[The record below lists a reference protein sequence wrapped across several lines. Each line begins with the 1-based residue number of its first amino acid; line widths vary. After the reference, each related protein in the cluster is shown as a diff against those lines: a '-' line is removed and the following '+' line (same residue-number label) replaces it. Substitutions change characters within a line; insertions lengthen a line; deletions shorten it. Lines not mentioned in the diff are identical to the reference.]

1 MRLPNFIII
10 GAAKSGT
17 TTLYEYL
24 CRHPQIFMS
33 DPKEP
38 NFFASDRNYAQ
49 GLDWYAQLFQG
60 AKAEQMVGE
69 ASTPYTH
76 QLHIPDVPQRIFQ
89 TVPQVKLIYIMRH
102 PVDRAYSQ
110 YLQQIK
116 IFQSRHYKAKL
127 EAFKIPETFEEL
139 LARGN
144 QTIEAADYMEQ
155 IDVLAA
161 SNYLEIINRYLQF
174 FSRDSCLFLLFRDL
188 IQEPAKTVDLVCDF
202 LEIERATDLM
212 QQTKIEANV
221 SAKHKEWYLR
231 SRLTAPL
238 KAVPGLNRFATLL
251 PQEIRDGVYTLLN
264 QLPYKKSLARAYL
277 PEQMLPETRTA
288 LLAKFAE
295 PNRQLANFLQL
306 DLSHW
311 NY

>member
-17 TTLYEYL
+17 TTLYQYL
-24 CRHPQIFMS
+24 DRHPQIFMS
-33 DPKEP
+33 NPKEP
-38 NFFASDRNYAQ
+38 NFFASDRNYAR
-49 GLDWYAQLFQG
+49 GIDWYAELFQT
-60 AKAEQMVGE
+60 AKADQIVGE

-76 QLHIPDVPQRIFQ
+76 QLHLPDVPQRIFQ
-89 TVPQVKLIYIMRH
+89 TVPDVKLIYIMRH

-116 IFQSRHYKAKL
+116 IFQSRNYKADL
-127 EAFKIPETFEEL
+127 EGFKIPETFEEL

-161 SNYLEIINRYLQF
+161 SNYQEIINRYLQF
-174 FSRDSCLFLLFRDL
+174 FHRDSCLFLLFKDL
-188 IQEPAKTVDLVCDF
+188 IHEPAKIVDQICDF
-202 LEIERATDLM
+202 LEIDRATELM
-212 QQTKIEANV
+212 QQTQIKANV
-221 SAKHKEWYLR
+221 SAQHKEWYLR

-238 KAVPGLNRFATLL
+238 KEVPGLNRIASLL
-251 PQEIRDGVYTLLN
+251 PQEIRDGVYNLLN
-264 QLPYKKSLARAYL
+264 QLPYKKSLEQTYL
-277 PEQMLPETRTA
+277 PQKMLPETRAA
-288 LLAKFAE
+288 LLAKFTE
-295 PNRQLANFLQL
+295 PNRQLADFLDL

-311 NY
+311 NR